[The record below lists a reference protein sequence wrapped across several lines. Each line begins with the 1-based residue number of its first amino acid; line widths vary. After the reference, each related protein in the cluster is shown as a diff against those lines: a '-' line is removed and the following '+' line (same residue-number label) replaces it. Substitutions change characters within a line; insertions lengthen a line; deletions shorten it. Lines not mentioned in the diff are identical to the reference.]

1 VPRVRNQKTGEIS
14 HPAIVYVVGPTGR
27 ITYVVNGNP
36 DAIAAAV
43 RAL

>member
-1 VPRVRNQKTGEIS
+1 M
-14 HPAIVYVVGPTGR
+14 VYVIAADGR
-27 ITYVVNGNP
+27 ITYVVNGGA